1 MKESAERSAARPGG
15 GVVTEQ
21 QVRDAL
27 ATVQEP
33 ELHRDLVSLDF
44 IRDIRINGR
53 DVSFSITLTTPAC
66 PLKDRI
72 REESEA
78 AIRRLVPGAGKIEVS
93 FDAKVRADKRIQ
105 EKINLPIHTIIA
117 VGSGKGG
124 VGKSTVS
131 VNLAV
136 GLAQDGAAVGLLD
149 ADIYGPNVPTL
160 LGVDQL
166 PPPKGETLVPA
177 VAHGVKVMS
186 MGFLVGE
193 EEALVWRGP
202 MIHSALRQ
210 LLTEVAWGELDYL
223 VVDLPP
229 GTGDAQLSIAQ
240 LVPLTAGV
248 VVTTPQLLSVSD
260 ARRGVTAFQ
269 KLNVPVLGI
278 VENMSGDVFGSGGG
292 ERAAG
297 EMGVP
302 FLGRIPL
309 DPLVS
314 RLGDEGR
321 PPVSVNGKD
330 GERLVAGTAFRDLS
344 RSIAAAL
351 SVLQYQSNGGGR

>member
-1 MKESAERSAARPGG
+1 MYDYFSTIYPMPGRA
-15 GVVTEQ
+15 VSEK
-21 QVRDAL
+21 QVLDAL
-27 ATVQEP
+27 RTVQEP

-44 IRDIRINGR
+44 IRDIRINGA
-53 DVSFSITLTTPAC
+53 DVAFSVTLTTPAC
-66 PLKDRI
+66 PLKDQIKDESEKAI
-72 REESEA
+72 RE
-78 AIRRLVPGAGKIEVS
+78 LVPGVQRIDIT

-105 EKINLPIHTIIA
+105 DKINLPIKTIIA

-136 GLAQDGAAVGLLD
+136 GLAQWGAKVGLLD
-149 ADIYGPNVPTL
+149 ADIYGPNIPTL
-160 LGVDQL
+160 MGVQDL
-166 PPPKGETLVPA
+166 PPPDGEKMVPVLA
-177 VAHGVKVMS
+177 YGVRVMS
-186 MGFLVGE
+186 MGFLVGA

-229 GTGDAQLSIAQ
+229 GTGDAQLSVAQ
-240 LVPLTAGV
+240 LVPLTGGI

-260 ARRGVTAFQ
+260 ARRGVTAFR
-269 KLNVPVLGI
+269 KLGVPVLGI
-278 VENMSGDVFGSGGG
+278 VENMSGDVFGRGGG
-292 ERAAG
+292 ERAAA

-302 FLGRIPL
+302 FLASISL
-309 DPLVS
+309 DPRVS

-321 PPVSVNGKD
+321 PPVTV
-330 GERLVAGTAFRDLS
+330 EEALEPRQAFRELA
-344 RSIAAAL
+344 RSVAAAI
-351 SVLQYQSNGGGR
+351 SVHQFQEDGKGR

>member
-1 MKESAERSAARPGG
+1 MKDPA
-15 GVVTEQ
+15 VTEK

-27 ATVQEP
+27 STVQEP
-33 ELHRDLVSLDF
+33 ELHRDLITLDF
-44 IRDIRINGR
+44 VRDIRIKGQ

-72 REESEA
+72 RDESEQ
-78 AIRRLVPGAGKIEVS
+78 AIRKLVPAVGRIEIS

-105 EKINLPIHTIIA
+105 EKINLPISTIIA

-136 GLAQDGAAVGLLD
+136 GLAMAGAAVGLLD

-160 LGVDQL
+160 MGVEEL
-166 PPPKGETLVPA
+166 PPPEGEKMVPA
-177 VAHGVKVMS
+177 FAHGVKVMS
-186 MGFLVGE
+186 MGFLVGQ

-210 LLTEVAWGELDYL
+210 LLTEVVWGELDYL

-269 KLNVPVLGI
+269 KLGVPVLGI
-278 VENMSGDVFGSGGG
+278 VENMSGEIFGSGGG
-292 ERAAG
+292 ERAAR
-297 EMGVP
+297 EMGIP

-309 DPLVS
+309 DPRVS

-321 PPVSVNGKD
+321 PVTGVADIP
-330 GERLVAGTAFRDLS
+330 GEPPFASRAAFRDLS
-344 RSIAAAL
+344 RGIAAAL
-351 SVLQYQSNGGGR
+351 SVLQFQRSGEAQ

>member
-1 MKESAERSAARPGG
+1 MKDAA
-15 GVVTEQ
+15 VTEK

-33 ELHRDLVSLDF
+33 ELHRDLISLDF
-44 IRDIRINGR
+44 VRDIRITGS
-53 DVSFSITLTTPAC
+53 DISFAITLTTPAC

-72 REESEA
+72 REESEQ
-78 AIRRLVPGAGKIEVS
+78 AIRKLVPAAGKIEIA

-105 EKINLPIHTIIA
+105 EKINLPISTIIA

-136 GLAQDGAAVGLLD
+136 GLAQAGAAVGLLD

-160 LGVDQL
+160 MGVDEL
-166 PPPKGETLVPA
+166 PPPEGEKMVPA
-177 VAHGVKVMS
+177 FAHGVKVMS
-186 MGFLVGE
+186 MGFLVGP

-210 LLTEVAWGELDYL
+210 LLTEVVWGGLDYL

-278 VENMSGDVFGSGGG
+278 VENMSGEIFGSGGG
-292 ERAAG
+292 ERAAQ

-309 DPLVS
+309 DPRVS
-314 RLGDEGR
+314 RLGDEGCPVTGIADVPGE
-321 PPVSVNGKD
+321 PPFAA
-330 GERLVAGTAFRDLS
+330 RTAFRDLA
-344 RSIAAAL
+344 RGIAAAL
-351 SVLQYQSNGGGR
+351 SVLQFQSNGGGR